1 MKEKQSEELVQSSA
15 QGKQEPEEKSRP
27 ETSTDQERLTES
39 ESKVDVAD
47 SSTYDITE
55 GMMKFIEEA
64 TLLGEEET
72 EEDSEEEEESE
83 DEDAVELLQVEPSY
97 NQLTNADVTGI
108 SKKIETF
115 AEALYRLDT
124 TTQIIQLAQPTTE
137 EQNVQAN
144 RSASQLE
151 KPKIKDANSE
161 VGEGNGA
168 KSVSNDHH
176 PKTGQHTSLANGVSN
191 SDSVTETK
199 TAHTIEDTD
208 EKLAQ
213 SERVKEL
220 KSKADRVAKSI
231 KALGVGGAFDAIAKS
246 VEVSAEKKL
255 SILTS
260 ALANPKDI
268 SNHIEELSEHLAED
282 RKQTAAL
289 PESDWKRDLEK
300 ANAVLAADM
309 KQIKSVIK
317 ENANPQKSQVNGI
330 AQPSDVTKSIVD
342 PRIRERLSRTVSKQL
357 SSNMT
362 DLYMPYLLKA
372 CKALDTSR
380 MNLLN
385 WVKIIASEK
394 EKLRPEMMLL
404 AFQLAN
410 LARALCLPKLD
421 EVSKTFETT
430 DHRPNCYMSQAA
442 FLLTAQ
448 DIQKTVSPVSI
459 PLIVLHPALVMPSSL
474 FWSCHS
480 AHLGRSCCSKKFCGS
495 QNSLL
500 SQSPCEVLSW
510 TGSCFAWAERRG
522 FFPVFQHSVPKIYDK
537 LVIETSRQAMT
548 QLPVSLEHI
557 SIAITR
563 SKVVF

>member
-1 MKEKQSEELVQSSA
+1 MKETKSEEVDQSPE
-15 QGKQEPEEKSRP
+15 QGKEEPEESSRP
-27 ETSTDQERLTES
+27 DTSTDPERSTES
-39 ESKVDVAD
+39 NSKVETAD

-64 TLLGEEET
+64 TILGEEESGEKS
-72 EEDSEEEEESE
+72 EEESEEEEEDE
-83 DEDAVELLQVEPSY
+83 EEDAVELLQLEPSY

-115 AEALYRLDT
+115 AEALYRLDS
-124 TTQIIQLAQPTTE
+124 TTQFIQLAQPTTE
-137 EQNVQAN
+137 DQNVQAN
-144 RSASQLE
+144 RSASQPE

-161 VGEGNGA
+161 VREGNGA

-199 TAHTIEDTD
+199 TAHAIEDTD
-208 EKLAQ
+208 EKSAQ
-213 SERVKEL
+213 SERVREL

-289 PESDWKRDLEK
+289 PDSDWKRDLEK

-309 KQIKSVIK
+309 KQIKNVIK
-317 ENANPQKSQVNGI
+317 ENANPQKPQVNGI
-330 AQPSDVTKSIVD
+330 TQPSDVTKSIVD

-394 EKLRPEMMLL
+394 EKAQTRDD
-404 AFQLAN
+404 ATSFSIGKFSKST
-410 LARALCLPKLD
+410 LP
-421 EVSKTFETT
+421 SET
-430 DHRPNCYMSQAA
+430 
-442 FLLTAQ
+442 
-448 DIQKTVSPVSI
+448 
-459 PLIVLHPALVMPSSL
+459 
-474 FWSCHS
+474 
-480 AHLGRSCCSKKFCGS
+480 G
-495 QNSLL
+495 
-500 SQSPCEVLSW
+500 
-510 TGSCFAWAERRG
+510 
-522 FFPVFQHSVPKIYDK
+522 
-537 LVIETSRQAMT
+537 
-548 QLPVSLEHI
+548 
-557 SIAITR
+557 
-563 SKVVF
+563 